1 MIYQPKNI
9 QPTGFNSI
17 DAFYP
22 TNITM
27 QMSTNT
33 YVNQYELKI
42 YSLSGNTVYDTGLV
56 SVNSGTAQNTHTV
69 NYSQAKTVDSKL
81 DWSYNFEASQMTVNV
96 SIVTHNLSFTDST
109 QRTGNI
115 TLGTETQSFTYTIGT
130 VSGASDTVSLG
141 TVVFNT
147 PIASG
152 TAITLGCN
160 LPFEQGSVEQIA
172 DQWTIIPY
180 DGLYN
185 EETLTVQI
193 GYEGF
198 TALQNGVDYT
208 WDMRLYEP
216 IYDMEVANGYV
227 GDVTS
232 QTQFL
237 IDKGLQID
245 TDMKILIS
253 GVLGDIQSYDS
264 ETGAIVLSSAMATPS
279 PVVKFNYYQIMKNYL
294 DLIPRQP
301 LYARDTPVVSFTIS
315 PEASSGS
322 AYMTR
327 KLQFKGSYQQ
337 QQNVPITWH
346 KWQIYEVKLSTTEPE
361 VDTLILETDPI
372 YSARMEYTYETFRPL
387 KNYKVVLTVFNEM
400 GVTVSHDETF
410 LIGQMPIEYSQ
421 EPVASL
427 ICEKNAIKVDWVTPT
442 SFPGGEFDSNCILTT
457 GLGGTNILNNTPYNG
472 TNSLDTSTYTVGYQN
487 DKDVD
492 LGMAVMPTA
501 PRITTQFKLDENFFY
516 NSDGSY
522 KSFSSLVMFPTLSST
537 FGEAR
542 DGLLGS
548 IFLFIDGANLGVAET
563 IPDASVSEIA
573 QYYPGYG
580 QNLNNGYYSQ
590 INVLT
595 TTYDFNENPY
605 ILCHI
610 WHLQDD
616 CESECYFLNKV
627 VAVAEGTQSG
637 YTLLT
642 LANPIPQKNDI
653 DYEVYPL
660 TARLQP
666 FYTGTT
672 PAFVL
677 QENTIVNPNYDY
689 QWIDDSNSW
698 IDSDYWVEGGG
709 AIARLLAGW
718 WKVEVTDTEIKIA
731 RGGS

>member
-1 MIYQPKNI
+1 
-9 QPTGFNSI
+9 
-17 DAFYP
+17 
-22 TNITM
+22 
-27 QMSTNT
+27 
-33 YVNQYELKI
+33 
-42 YSLSGNTVYDTGLV
+42 
-56 SVNSGTAQNTHTV
+56 
-69 NYSQAKTVDSKL
+69 
-81 DWSYNFEASQMTVNV
+81 
-96 SIVTHNLSFTDST
+96 
-109 QRTGNI
+109 
-115 TLGTETQSFTYTIGT
+115 
-130 VSGASDTVSLG
+130 
-141 TVVFNT
+141 
-147 PIASG
+147 
-152 TAITLGCN
+152 
-160 LPFEQGSVEQIA
+160 
-172 DQWTIIPY
+172 
-180 DGLYN
+180 
-185 EETLTVQI
+185 
-193 GYEGF
+193 
-198 TALQNGVDYT
+198 
-208 WDMRLYEP
+208 
-216 IYDMEVANGYV
+216 
-227 GDVTS
+227 
-232 QTQFL
+232 
-237 IDKGLQID
+237 
-245 TDMKILIS
+245 
-253 GVLGDIQSYDS
+253 
-264 ETGAIVLSSAMATPS
+264 
-279 PVVKFNYYQIMKNYL
+279 
-294 DLIPRQP
+294 
-301 LYARDTPVVSFTIS
+301 
-315 PEASSGS
+315 
-322 AYMTR
+322 
-327 KLQFKGSYQQ
+327 
-337 QQNVPITWH
+337 
-346 KWQIYEVKLSTTEPE
+346 
-361 VDTLILETDPI
+361 
-372 YSARMEYTYETFRPL
+372 
-387 KNYKVVLTVFNEM
+387 
-400 GVTVSHDETF
+400 
-410 LIGQMPIEYSQ
+410 
-421 EPVASL
+421 
-427 ICEKNAIKVDWVTPT
+427 
-442 SFPGGEFDSNCILTT
+442 
-457 GLGGTNILNNTPYNG
+457 
-472 TNSLDTSTYTVGYQN
+472 
-487 DKDVD
+487 
-492 LGMAVMPTA
+492 
-501 PRITTQFKLDENFFY
+501 
-516 NSDGSY
+516 
-522 KSFSSLVMFPTLSST
+522 MFPTLSST